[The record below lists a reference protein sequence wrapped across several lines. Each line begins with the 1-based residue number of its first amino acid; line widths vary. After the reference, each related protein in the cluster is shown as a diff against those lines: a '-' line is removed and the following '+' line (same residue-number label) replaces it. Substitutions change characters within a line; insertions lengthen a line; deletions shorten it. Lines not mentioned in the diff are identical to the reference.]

1 MATPRNRFELSRPN
15 LRNPP
20 LCWTGLILSDT
31 GLHSSGYVKKFREPE
46 WCADAPDDSPV
57 RAQDRASSLR
67 LPMRPHIWYKPLVRR
82 HPTAGLVALAA
93 AVAISF
99 VQPAAGG
106 WVRSPDDAGLTGFG
120 PVGAGTGQAARA
132 GEPGAGSSSRDAAN
146 PRVPEVPD
154 RPLRHSS
161 GPVDP
166 SQLSGYVWPLPRGRI
181 TQPFGP
187 SQAGTLRVDG
197 VLFHDGVDMATFCGD
212 HVLAAH
218 DGVVLA
224 AGRRVDPWMGWV
236 GSLAPSVERRDRH
249 KLWYSLPIIVV
260 VDDGN
265 GYRSIYAHLNALNVH
280 AGQRVHAGQFLGWE
294 GSTGFATGCHLHYG
308 LFSPLETRDFRL
320 DPAVAKRTKL
330 PALELARID
339 PLVVLPPRDRA
350 RDRGTGAPSEPG
362 TDSDRTPGTIPLPA
376 PGTPRVNRPGLYA
389 D

>member
-1 MATPRNRFELSRPN
+1 MATPGNRFKLPRPN
-15 LRNPP
+15 LRNPR
-20 LCWTGLILSDT
+20 LWWTGLILSDT

-46 WCADAPDDSPV
+46 WCADAPDHSPV
-57 RAQDRASSLR
+57 RPQDRASSLR
-67 LPMRPHIWYKPLVRR
+67 LPLRPHIWYKPLVRR

-99 VQPAAGG
+99 VQPATGG

-132 GEPGAGSSSRDAAN
+132 GEPGAGSSSRDAAK

-166 SQLSGYVWPLPRGRI
+166 SRLSDYVWPLPRGRI

-280 AGQRVHAGQFLGWE
+280 AGQRLHAGQFLGWE

-308 LFSPLETRDFRL
+308 LFSPLETRVFML

-339 PLVVLPPRDRA
+339 PLLVLPARDRS

-362 TDSDRTPGTIPLPA
+362 SDSDRPVTPG
-376 PGTPRVNRPGLYA
+376 VNRPGPQA

>member
-1 MATPRNRFELSRPN
+1 
-15 LRNPP
+15 
-20 LCWTGLILSDT
+20 LILSDT
-31 GLHSSGYVKKFREPE
+31 GLHSSGSVKKFREPE
-46 WCADAPDDSPV
+46 WCAEAPDHSPV

-67 LPMRPHIWYKPLVRR
+67 LPLRPHIWYKPLVRR

-106 WVRSPDDAGLTGFG
+106 WVGSPDDAALTGFG
-120 PVGAGTGQAARA
+120 PVGAGTGHAVQA
-132 GEPGAGSSSRDAAN
+132 GEPGTPAPAARRTTAAGG
-146 PRVPEVPD
+146 PEAPD
-154 RPLRHSS
+154 RPLRHNS

-187 SQAGTLRVDG
+187 SWAGTLRVDG
-197 VLFHDGVDMATFCGD
+197 VPFHDGVDMATFCGD

-280 AGQRVHAGQFLGWE
+280 AGQRVRAGQFLGWE

-308 LFSPLETRDFRL
+308 LFSPFETRVFGL

-330 PALELARID
+330 PAFELARID
-339 PLVVLPPRDRA
+339 PLLVLPPRGRSIDDPDPIPKPTTASQSAAWPTRPLSIRA
-350 RDRGTGAPSEPG
+350 
-362 TDSDRTPGTIPLPA
+362 
-376 PGTPRVNRPGLYA
+376 PRRQL
-389 D
+389 